1 MKQEARQAIY
11 GIVKR
16 IDDQLRYEHDVLNLI
31 SSLWNVYQSPSTGED
46 SRYSILGD
54 EIDKHYFMNDDWTQD
69 KLYLSVLHILDNEH
83 KLLRFVEGL
92 INIISD
98 EAIINDLQKIL
109 ETENYQII
117 NDEGRLVIQTIGED
131 ITPEV
136 DNRIPFIRCKSVIT
150 NYFRFEE
157 NEMEVP
163 DEKECFM
170 LTFNNMWNDYGYQTW
185 FRLYYKK
192 NKQIEFLGRVK
203 IMKLSEHD
211 TSTVLPER
219 FYRLDDNYCSLGD
232 NLDYYDNMFK
242 LFAERAYIYLG
253 ELKDAALY
261 SKIHEKFADTIA
273 FKSSLLRDNSVE
285 RALREGRFWV
295 FGRDMRQSYAF
306 TYRYE
311 PKYGGG
317 NVTPVDVDFSF
328 AYDCEPYHRMIGLI
342 GENGVGK
349 STLLNN
355 IVESFIGKDKGAF
368 VGLPPIMSK
377 IIVMSYSPFDKFPPV
392 PTDYTVE
399 YHYCGLLKNQTELFS
414 QQDQIAIFKG
424 NLKKILHRG
433 SSNQLLRRWRHI
445 MKAVIDQNI
454 IDGFYDEDD
463 KGDYR
468 LLEDNIN
475 EFCQNMSSG
484 ESIYVYSL
492 TEIIANIRYDTLLL
506 FDEPEQHLHPHAIT
520 VLMKAICDVL
530 EEFESYAIIATH
542 SPLIVRE
549 MVSDNVYTLE
559 RIGNTLSVAKIGIE
573 CFGEDVSILS
583 DVIFKNMS
591 DEKKYEH
598 FVESV
603 AKKCHYDYAAI
614 VDRLKGAHNKLG
626 MNMRLLIRSVIDKH
640 NYEEA

>member
-31 SSLWNVYQSPSTGED
+31 SSLWNVYQSHSTGED
-46 SRYSILGD
+46 SRYKILGD

-69 KLYLSVLHILDNEH
+69 KLYLSVLHILDDEH

-92 INIISD
+92 INIMSD

-117 NDEGRLVIQTIGED
+117 NDEGRLVIQTIGEG

-150 NYFRFEE
+150 NRFRFEE
-157 NEMEVP
+157 KEMEVP

-203 IMKLSEHD
+203 IMKQSEHD
-211 TSTVLPER
+211 TNTVLPER

-242 LFAERAYIYLG
+242 LFDERAYIYLG

-273 FKSSLLRDNSVE
+273 FKSSLLRDNSAE

-311 PKYGGG
+311 PKYAGGK
-317 NVTPVDVDFSF
+317 
-328 AYDCEPYHRMIGLI
+328 C
-342 GENGVGK
+342 
-349 STLLNN
+349 
-355 IVESFIGKDKGAF
+355 
-368 VGLPPIMSK
+368 
-377 IIVMSYSPFDKFPPV
+377 
-392 PTDYTVE
+392 
-399 YHYCGLLKNQTELFS
+399 
-414 QQDQIAIFKG
+414 
-424 NLKKILHRG
+424 
-433 SSNQLLRRWRHI
+433 
-445 MKAVIDQNI
+445 
-454 IDGFYDEDD
+454 
-463 KGDYR
+463 
-468 LLEDNIN
+468 
-475 EFCQNMSSG
+475 
-484 ESIYVYSL
+484 
-492 TEIIANIRYDTLLL
+492 
-506 FDEPEQHLHPHAIT
+506 
-520 VLMKAICDVL
+520 
-530 EEFESYAIIATH
+530 
-542 SPLIVRE
+542 
-549 MVSDNVYTLE
+549 
-559 RIGNTLSVAKIGIE
+559 NTG
-573 CFGEDVSILS
+573 
-583 DVIFKNMS
+583 
-591 DEKKYEH
+591 
-598 FVESV
+598 
-603 AKKCHYDYAAI
+603 
-614 VDRLKGAHNKLG
+614 
-626 MNMRLLIRSVIDKH
+626 
-640 NYEEA
+640 